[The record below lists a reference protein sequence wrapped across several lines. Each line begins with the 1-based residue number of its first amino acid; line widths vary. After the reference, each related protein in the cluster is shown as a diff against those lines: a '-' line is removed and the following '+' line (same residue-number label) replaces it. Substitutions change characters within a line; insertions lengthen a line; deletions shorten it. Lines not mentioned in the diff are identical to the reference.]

1 MNYPS
6 ISDYIEALRDAE
18 DSLSELKDLRLV
30 YDDQGHPIMSSG
42 NFAVVFKMQAP
53 TGEYHALKCFLR
65 DQEERSERYRLIAEE
80 LQYVQSTYLVKFRYL
95 ESELF
100 VDVPNTEGEEYPVLL
115 MEWVDGIPLDQ
126 YLKRIINKSYEKDLL
141 AYRFSLLARWLVT
154 QPFAHGDLKPDNIC
168 VRGDGSLVLLDYDG
182 MYVPALS
189 GRKPLEQ
196 GSPHYRHPLR
206 STLPFDEHIDDY
218 SLSLILLSLRA
229 IAFERCL
236 YYKYSSNEYLLFPEK
251 DQMNP
256 YTSPAFKELN
266 HLILRLGFIKTYHT
280 YLKALQSPHLH
291 LEAYDFSLLA
301 PILMYRRAAELG
313 DPEGMYNLGDIYE
326 DGKGEVT
333 KDEEEAIVWYR
344 KAVEAR
350 HGKSAKALARIYKD
364 KDEAMTVEW
373 YRKGIELGDS
383 CCMYNLGRSYA
394 YGEGGLTK
402 DEAKAVEWYRRSAK
416 VDTSCGC
423 GMVALGIS
431 YEEGKDGLSVDKKQ
445 AVKWYQKAA
454 ALGHPRGMLRLGLA
468 YENAMGGLTKD
479 EVKAVEWY
487 RKAAE
492 AGNARGMSFMGHAY
506 EYGQLGLTKDE
517 TKAVEWY
524 QKAAE
529 AEDSLGMRYLGYAY
543 YNATGGLTKDDVQAG
558 VWWRKAAEAGD
569 ATAMFN
575 LGIYYQYGQGG
586 LTKDEAKAVEWYQK
600 AAEAGNATAMCN
612 LGNCY
617 EYGKGGLTKGEA
629 KAVEWYQKAAEAGN
643 ATAMLNLGRFYYNGQ
658 GGLTK
663 DDVQA
668 VVWWRKAA
676 EAGDATAM
684 FKLGVCYEARVGM
697 LTKDEAKA
705 LEWYRKA
712 AEAGSSEAVKRLQ
725 ELGRNHP

>member
-95 ESELF
+95 DSELF
-100 VDVPNTEGEEYPVLL
+100 VDVPNTGGEEYPVLL
-115 MEWVDGIPLDQ
+115 MDWVDGIPLDQ
-126 YLKRIINKSYEKDLL
+126 YLKTIINKNKGYEKDLL

-168 VRGDGSLVLLDYDG
+168 VRDDGSLVLLDYDG

-206 STLPFDEHIDDY
+206 STLPFDEHVDDY

-229 IAFERCL
+229 IACERCL
-236 YYKYSSNEYLLFPEK
+236 YYKYSSNEYLLFSEK

-326 DGKGEVT
+326 YGKGEVT

-344 KAVEAR
+344 KAVEAG
-350 HGKSAKALARIYKD
+350 HGKSAKALGRIYYED
-364 KDEAMTVEW
+364 KDESIAIEW
-373 YRKGIELGDS
+373 YRKGAELGDS
-383 CCMYNLGRSYA
+383 CCMNNLGYA
-394 YGEGGLTK
+394 YEYGEGGLTK
-402 DEAKAVEWYRRSAK
+402 DGAKAIEWYRRSIEF
-416 VDTSCGC
+416 DTTCGC
-423 GMVALGIS
+423 GMFSLGIS
-431 YEEGKDGLSVDKKQ
+431 YEEGKNGL
-445 AVKWYQKAA
+445 
-454 ALGHPRGMLRLGLA
+454 RR
-468 YENAMGGLTKD
+468 D
-479 EVKAVEWY
+479 EERAVELY

-492 AGNARGMSFMGHAY
+492 AGN
-506 EYGQLGLTKDE
+506 
-517 TKAVEWY
+517 TKAMN
-524 QKAAE
+524 
-529 AEDSLGMRYLGYAY
+529 SLGYAY
-543 YNATGGLTKDDVQAG
+543 L
-558 VWWRKAAEAGD
+558 
-569 ATAMFN
+569 
-575 LGIYYQYGQGG
+575 YGQKG

-600 AAEAGNATAMCN
+600 AAEAGNATAMYN
-612 LGNCY
+612 LGVCYKYGKGGLTKDEAKAVEWYRKAAEAGNATAMNSLGVYY
-617 EYGKGGLTKGEA
+617 EYGKGGLTKDEA
-629 KAVEWYQKAAEAGN
+629 KAVEWYQKAAEAGE
-643 ATAMLNLGRFYYNGQ
+643 ATAMYNLGLCYEYGK

-663 DDVQA
+663 DTSKA
-668 VVWWRKAA
+668 V
-676 EAGDATAM
+676 
-684 FKLGVCYEARVGM
+684 
-697 LTKDEAKA
+697 
-705 LEWYRKA
+705 EWYRKA
-712 AEAGSSEAVKRLQ
+712 AEAGNSTAAERLQ
-725 ELGRNHP
+725 ELRRNHP

>member
-53 TGEYHALKCFLR
+53 TGQYHALKCFLR

-100 VDVPNTEGEEYPVLL
+100 VDVPNTGGEEYPVLL
-115 MEWVDGIPLDQ
+115 MDWVDGIPLDQ
-126 YLKRIINKSYEKDLL
+126 YLKTIINDGYEKELL

-229 IAFERCL
+229 IALDETL
-236 YYKYSSNEYLLFPEK
+236 YVRYSSCEYLLLSEQ
-251 DQMNP
+251 DQLNP
-256 YTSPAFKELN
+256 YTSPVFKELN
-266 HLILRLGFIKTYHT
+266 RLVLSLDFIDSYHT
-280 YLKALQSPHLH
+280 YLKSLQDTTYY
-291 LEAYDFSLLA
+291 LEARHLQLLA
-301 PILMYRRAAELG
+301 PILMFRRAAEMG
-313 DPEGMYNLGDIYE
+313 DPQGMFRLGVAFFYE
-326 DGKGEVT
+326 Q
-333 KDEEEAIVWYR
+333 
-344 KAVEAR
+344 
-350 HGKSAKALARIYKD
+350 
-364 KDEAMTVEW
+364 
-373 YRKGIELGDS
+373 
-383 CCMYNLGRSYA
+383 
-394 YGEGGLTK
+394 GGLK
-402 DEAKAVEWYRRSAK
+402 
-416 VDTSCGC
+416 
-423 GMVALGIS
+423 
-431 YEEGKDGLSVDKKQ
+431 
-445 AVKWYQKAA
+445 
-454 ALGHPRGMLRLGLA
+454 
-468 YENAMGGLTKD
+468 KD
-479 EVKAVEWY
+479 EV
-487 RKAAE
+487 
-492 AGNARGMSFMGHAY
+492 
-506 EYGQLGLTKDE
+506 
-517 TKAVEWY
+517 KAVEWY

-529 AEDSLGMRYLGYAY
+529 AG
-543 YNATGGLTKDDVQAG
+543 N
-558 VWWRKAAEAGD
+558 
-569 ATAMFN
+569 ATAMCS
-575 LGIYYQYGQGG
+575 LGVCYEYGQGG

-600 AAEAGNATAMCN
+600 AAEAGEARAMCN

-617 EYGKGGLTKGEA
+617 EYGKGGLTKDEA
-629 KAVEWYQKAAEAGN
+629 KAVEWYQKAVEAGNARAMNILGVYYKLGKRGLTKDETKAVEWYQKAAEAGN
-643 ATAMLNLGRFYYNGQ
+643 TRAMLNLGRFYYDGR

-684 FKLGVCYEARVGM
+684 FYLGICYEEGVGM
-697 LTKDEAKA
+697 LTKDKVKA
-705 LEWYRKA
+705 IEWYRKA
-712 AEAGSSEAVKRLQ
+712 AEAGSSEATDRLQ
-725 ELGRNHP
+725 ELEGKSS